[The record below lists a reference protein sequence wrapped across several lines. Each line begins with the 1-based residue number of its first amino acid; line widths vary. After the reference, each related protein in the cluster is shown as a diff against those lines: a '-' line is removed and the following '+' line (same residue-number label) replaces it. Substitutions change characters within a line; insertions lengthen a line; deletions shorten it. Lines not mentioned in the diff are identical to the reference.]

1 MMIPSRIL
9 GIAQALMIAAVLSNR
24 NMAMAQQPASEP
36 PAGNAENGKTLFVK
50 YGCSQC
56 HGLEGQ
62 GAPTS
67 GPRIGPRPIQL
78 AGFIAYVRAPRAQMP
93 PYTTKVVSSQELSD
107 IRAFLDGRPGPA
119 AQTLLPPE

>member
-1 MMIPSRIL
+1 MNGGRNHFTGELVGTFSTAFVTAAGR
-9 GIAQALMIAAVLSNR
+9 ALVELT
-24 NMAMAQQPASEP
+24 
-36 PAGNAENGKTLFVK
+36 AGNAENGKTLFVK

-62 GAPTS
+62 GAPTT

-78 AGFIAYVRAPRAQMP
+78 AGFITYVRAPRGQMP
-93 PYTTKVVSSQELSD
+93 PYTTRVVSNQELSD